1 MLGPPGFRLRH
12 TALKPYL
19 KTPVYS
25 VKYFT
30 PRRPVP
36 LQRRRDV
43 RLDALERPEALPYA
57 QAQEA
62 QHSSADLVIDG
73 AEIFQEALEHVQPV
87 SEVLDAHH
95 LSRTPGLWL
104 GLG

>member
-1 MLGPPGFRLRH
+1 M
-12 TALKPYL
+12 
-19 KTPVYS
+19 
-25 VKYFT
+25 
-30 PRRPVP
+30 
-36 LQRRRDV
+36 

-95 LSRTPGLWL
+95 LAHLVRVRLRLRLRLSVRVRVKVGVRVRL
-104 GLG
+104 GG